1 MVTQF
6 NTISMNNTTKK
17 QLLVLPAMYLLAACL
32 LFSCGK
38 YKELADTDYP
48 DQVIY
53 MPTAS
58 TDGTPYEITKSPDT
72 SEDTWQVPTP
82 GNPYRFRVDASAN
95 KIIVPLGVVRGGK
108 DNAGAININIINR
121 SDTVNT
127 LISKGLAA
135 QLLPQSTYTLPSSA
149 ILADGKISATF
160 DVAIDRAFLL
170 NNPGQTYAI
179 GVGITSNDRGI
190 HPDKQTTIVLIKTDV
205 FNN

>member
-1 MVTQF
+1 MKT
-6 NTISMNNTTKK
+6 TIKRQYSIFPMLILMAAS
-17 QLLVLPAMYLLAACL
+17 LLIG
-32 LFSCGK
+32 CGK

-108 DNAGAININIINR
+108 DNVGAININIINR

-127 LISKGLAA
+127 LISRGLAA
-135 QLLPQSTYTLPSSA
+135 QPLPQSTYTLPASA
-149 ILADGKISATF
+149 TLMDGKISATF
-160 DVAIDRAFLL
+160 DVAIDRTFLL
-170 NNPGQTYAI
+170 DNPGQTYAI
-179 GVGITSNDRGI
+179 GVGITSNDRAI
-190 HPDKQTTIVLIKTDV
+190 NLDKQTTIVLIKTDV
-205 FNN
+205 FN